1 LRRKGRS
8 IGQAIEA
15 LTTRLDRVPSEEE
28 IASEMGISLTD
39 YHHLL
44 GDLRGL
50 EIGSLHFERGEDSG
64 EEELASRVPQKTI
77 RCFSACA
84 ARCGSGLLQLLTT
97 FPNVN
102 GGC

>member
-8 IGQAIEA
+8 IEQAIEA

-44 GDLRGL
+44 GDLRSL

-64 EEELASRVPQKTI
+64 EEELAYIAGAPEDD
-77 RCFSACA
+77 
-84 ARCGSGLLQLLTT
+84 QLFQCLR
-97 FPNVN
+97 
-102 GGC
+102 GEMR